1 MDFPLENLNG
11 LLLPLAVL
19 VVVSGLAGLVIGMI
33 WRRSKAGELEEKAQ
47 KRAQRLFK
55 EMEVQHRAELLEE
68 KRKWHDARETQE
80 EEINSRQ
87 TSLESLEQEL
97 MDREKEYEQ
106 RHDNL
111 KEREEQ
117 TALREE
123 EVEKLNERVKT
134 QEVTLRESASE
145 YRMRLESLA
154 RLTADEAKQQLHDEL
169 IRDVKQEAEH
179 RVRDILKTAQTD
191 ANREARKVVTLAISR
206 CAVDQ
211 STQTSVAVVPL
222 PNDQIKARIIGKDGR
237 NIRTFEA
244 ASEVK
249 VMVDD
254 TPEAVV
260 ISCFDP
266 IRREIARTAMADLV
280 SNGKITQSRIEEVIA
295 RAQEKIDSRL
305 LSEGQQ
311 AVNQLKLKSMHP
323 EMMKL
328 VGRLRFRSSYGQNA
342 LDHSKEVAFLTGMMA
357 VEIGLDEIHAR
368 RCGLLHDVGKSLDHE
383 MEGSHP
389 EIGLHFA
396 EKYGESEEV
405 KNAIIAHHNDEN
417 EEITSPITFLVAAAD
432 AISGARP
439 GARRNDPEDYIRR
452 VVELEELARS
462 FDGVADAYA
471 INAGR
476 EIRVMV
482 RPDHV
487 DDEQTHTL
495 AFEISQKIRND
506 LTYPGHIKVTV
517 IREKIAHRMT
527 NKRDDQQ
534 QQGGRRRSYGR
545 NGRNRNRRHS
555 PTPSGQAAG

>member
-1 MDFPLENLNG
+1 MEFPLENLNE
-11 LLLPLAVL
+11 LLLPLAALAVI
-19 VVVSGLAGLVIGMI
+19 SGLVGLVIGML
-33 WRRSKAGELEEKAQ
+33 WRRSKAGEMEEKAQ

-68 KRKWHDARETQE
+68 KRKWHDAREAQE

-87 TSLESLEQEL
+87 SALDNQEQD
-97 MDREKEYEQ
+97 MMVREKECEQ
-106 RHDNL
+106 RLDSL
-111 KEREEQ
+111 KDREDQ
-117 TALREE
+117 AGLREE
-123 EVEKLNERVKT
+123 ELEKLEEKFNT
-134 QEVTLRESASE
+134 QQVRLKEAASE
-145 YRMRLESLA
+145 YRNRLESLA
-154 RLTADEAKQQLHDEL
+154 RLTAEEAKQQLHDEL
-169 IRDVKQEAEH
+169 IHDVKQEAEH
-179 RVRDILKTAQTD
+179 RVRDILKTAQAN
-191 ANREARKVVTLAISR
+191 ANREARNVVTLAISR

-280 SNGKITQSRIEEVIA
+280 SNGKITQSRIEETITRA
-295 RAQEKIDSRL
+295 REQIDSRL

-311 AVNQLKLKSMHP
+311 TVNQLKLKPMHP

-357 VEIGLDEIHAR
+357 VEIGLDELLAR
-368 RCGLLHDVGKSLDHE
+368 RCGLLHDVGKALDHE

-389 EIGLHFA
+389 EIGLAFA
-396 EKYGESEEV
+396 EKYGEPEEV

-439 GARRNDPEDYIRR
+439 GARRNDPEDYVRR
-452 VVELEELARS
+452 VVELEELARA

-482 RPDHV
+482 RPDQV
-487 DDEQTHTL
+487 DDERTHLL
-495 AFEISQKIRND
+495 ASEISQKIRND

-534 QQGGRRRSYGR
+534 QGGRRRSY
-545 NGRNRNRRHS
+545 GRNRNRRHS

>member
-11 LLLPLAVL
+11 FVLPLAAL
-19 VVVSGLAGLVIGMI
+19 TAISGVVGLVIGML
-33 WRRSKAGELEEKAQ
+33 WRRSRAGEMEEKAR

-55 EMEVQHRAELLEE
+55 EMEVQRRAELLEE
-68 KRKWHDARETQE
+68 KRKWHDAREAQE
-80 EEINSRQ
+80 EEINGRQ
-87 TSLESLEQEL
+87 SALESQEQDM
-97 MDREKEYEQ
+97 MDREKQYER

-111 KEREEQ
+111 KDREDQ
-117 TALREE
+117 TSLREDE
-123 EVEKLNERVKT
+123 LEKLEEKLTT
-134 QEVTLRESASE
+134 QEIRLKESTSE
-145 YRMRLESLA
+145 YRNRLESLA
-154 RLTADEAKQQLHDEL
+154 RLTAEEAKQQLHDEL

-179 RVRDILKTAQTD
+179 RVRDILKTAQTN
-191 ANREARKVVTLAISR
+191 ANREARKIVTLAISR
-206 CAVDQ
+206 CAADQ

-244 ASEVK
+244 GSEVK

-266 IRREIARTAMADLV
+266 IRREIARTAMTDLV
-280 SNGKITQSRIEEVIA
+280 SNGKITQSRIEEVITRA
-295 RAQEKIDSRL
+295 REQIDSRL

-311 AVNQLKLKSMHP
+311 TVNQLKLKSMHP

-357 VEIGLDEIHAR
+357 VEIGLDEMLAR
-368 RCGLLHDVGKSLDHE
+368 RCGLLHDVGKALDHE

-389 EIGLHFA
+389 EIGLAFA
-396 EKYGESEEV
+396 EKYGEPEEV

-439 GARRNDPEDYIRR
+439 GARRNDPEDYVRR

-482 RPDHV
+482 RPDQV
-487 DDEQTHTL
+487 DDGRTQTL
-495 AFEISQKIRND
+495 ACEISQKIRND

-517 IREKIAHRMT
+517 IREKIAHRTT
-527 NKRDDQQ
+527 NKRDDQ

-545 NGRNRNRRHS
+545 NRNRRHA

>member
-1 MDFPLENLNG
+1 MEFPLENLNG
-11 LLLPLAVL
+11 LLLPLAALTVI
-19 VVVSGLAGLVIGMI
+19 SGLVGLVIGMI
-33 WRRSKAGELEEKAQ
+33 WRRSKAGEMEEKAQ

-55 EMEVQHRAELLEE
+55 EMEVQRRAEMLEE
-68 KRKWHDARETQE
+68 KRKWHDAREAQE
-80 EEINSRQ
+80 EEINRRQ
-87 TSLESLEQEL
+87 SALVNQEQDM
-97 MDREKEYEQ
+97 MDREKECEQ
-106 RHDNL
+106 RYDNL
-111 KEREEQ
+111 KDREDQ
-117 TALREE
+117 TSLREDELEKSE
-123 EVEKLNERVKT
+123 ERLNA
-134 QEVTLRESASE
+134 QEVRLKESASE
-145 YRMRLESLA
+145 YRNRLESLA
-154 RLTADEAKQQLHDEL
+154 RLTSEEAKQQLRDEL

-179 RVRDILKTAQTD
+179 QVRDILKTAQTN
-191 ANREARKVVTLAISR
+191 ATREARKIVTLAISR

-280 SNGKITQSRIEEVIA
+280 SNGKITQSRIEEIIGRA
-295 RAQEKIDSRL
+295 REQIDSRL

-311 AVNQLKLKSMHP
+311 AVNELKLKSMHP

-328 VGRLRFRSSYGQNA
+328 VGRLRFRSSYSQNA

-357 VEIGLDEIHAR
+357 VEIGLDELLAR
-368 RCGLLHDVGKSLDHE
+368 RCGLLHDVGKALDHE

-389 EIGLHFA
+389 EIGLAFA
-396 EKYGESEEV
+396 EKYGEPEEV

-439 GARRNDPEDYIRR
+439 GARRNDPEDYVRR

-482 RPDHV
+482 RPDQV
-487 DDEQTHTL
+487 DDDRTHTL
-495 AFEISQKIRND
+495 AAEISQKIRND

-534 QQGGRRRSYGR
+534 HGGRRRSYGR
-545 NGRNRNRRHS
+545 NRNRRHAPAS
-555 PTPSGQAAG
+555 SGQAAG

>member
-1 MDFPLENLNG
+1 MEFPLENLNG
-11 LLLPLAVL
+11 LLLPLAALTVF
-19 VVVSGLAGLVIGMI
+19 SGLVGLVIGML
-33 WRRSKAGELEEKAQ
+33 WRRSKAGEMEEKAQ

-55 EMEVQHRAELLEE
+55 EIEVQRRAEMLEE
-68 KRKWHDARETQE
+68 KRKWHDAREAQE
-80 EEINSRQ
+80 EEINRRQ
-87 TSLESLEQEL
+87 SALVSQEQDM
-97 MDREKEYEQ
+97 MDREKECEQ
-106 RHDNL
+106 RYDNL
-111 KEREEQ
+111 KDREDQTSQREDDLEKTEER
-117 TALREE
+117 
-123 EVEKLNERVKT
+123 LNA
-134 QEVTLRESASE
+134 QEFRLKESASE
-145 YRMRLESLA
+145 YRNRLESLA
-154 RLTADEAKQQLHDEL
+154 RLTSEEAKQQLHDEL

-179 RVRDILKTAQTD
+179 QVRDILKTAQTN
-191 ANREARKVVTLAISR
+191 ANREARKIVTLAISR

-280 SNGKITQSRIEEVIA
+280 SNGKITQSRIEEIIGG
-295 RAQEKIDSRL
+295 AQEQIDSRL

-311 AVNQLKLKSMHP
+311 AVNELKLKSMHP

-357 VEIGLDEIHAR
+357 AEIGLDEILAR
-368 RCGLLHDVGKSLDHE
+368 RCGLLHDVGKALDHE

-389 EIGLHFA
+389 EIGLAFA
-396 EKYGESEEV
+396 EKYGEPEEV

-439 GARRNDPEDYIRR
+439 GARRNDPEDYVRR

-482 RPDHV
+482 RPDQV
-487 DDEQTHTL
+487 DDDRTHTL
-495 AFEISQKIRND
+495 ASEISQKIRND

-534 QQGGRRRSYGR
+534 HGGRRKSY
-545 NGRNRNRRHS
+545 GRNRNRRHAPAS
-555 PTPSGQAAG
+555 SGQAAG

>member
-19 VVVSGLAGLVIGMI
+19 ALISGLVGLVIGTI
-33 WRRSKAGELEEKAQ
+33 WRRSKAGEMEEKAQ

-55 EMEVQHRAELLEE
+55 EMEVQRRAELLEE
-68 KRKWHDARETQE
+68 KRKWHDAREAQE

-87 TSLESLEQEL
+87 SALVSQEQDM
-97 MDREKEYEQ
+97 MDREKAYEQ
-106 RHDNL
+106 RFDTL
-111 KEREEQ
+111 KDREDQ
-117 TALREE
+117 TGLREDE
-123 EVEKLNERVKT
+123 LEKLEERLNT
-134 QEVTLRESASE
+134 QEVRLKESASE
-145 YRMRLESLA
+145 YRGRLESLA
-154 RLTADEAKQQLHDEL
+154 RLTAEEAKQQLHDEL

-179 RVRDILKTAQTD
+179 QVRDILKTAQTN
-191 ANREARKVVTLAISR
+191 ANREARKIVTLAISR

-237 NIRTFEA
+237 NIRAFEA

-266 IRREIARTAMADLV
+266 IRRETARTAMADLV
-280 SNGKITQSRIEEVIA
+280 SNGKITQNRIEEVITRA
-295 RAQEKIDSRL
+295 REQIDNRL

-311 AVNQLKLKSMHP
+311 AVNELKLKSMHP

-357 VEIGLDEIHAR
+357 VEIGLDESLAR
-368 RCGLLHDVGKSLDHE
+368 RCGLLHDVGKALDHE

-389 EIGLHFA
+389 EIGLAFA
-396 EKYGESEEV
+396 EKYGEPEEV

-439 GARRNDPEDYIRR
+439 GARRNDPEDYVRR

-482 RPDHV
+482 RPDQV
-487 DDEQTHTL
+487 DDDRTYTL
-495 AFEISQKIRND
+495 ASEISQKIRND

-517 IREKIAHRMT
+517 IREKIAHRTT
-527 NKRDDQQ
+527 NKRDDQ

-545 NGRNRNRRHS
+545 NRNRRHAPAS
-555 PTPSGQAAG
+555 SGQAAG

>member
-1 MDFPLENLNG
+1 MDFPLENLSG

-19 VVVSGLAGLVIGMI
+19 ILISGLVGLVIGTI
-33 WRRSKAGELEEKAQ
+33 WRRSKAGEMEEKAQ

-55 EMEVQHRAELLEE
+55 EMEVQRRAKLLEE
-68 KRKWHDARETQE
+68 KRKWHDAREAQE
-80 EEINSRQ
+80 VEINSRQ
-87 TSLESLEQEL
+87 SALVSQEQDM

-106 RHDNL
+106 RFDNL
-111 KEREEQ
+111 KDREDQ
-117 TALREE
+117 TGLREDE
-123 EVEKLNERVKT
+123 LEKLEEKLNT
-134 QEVTLRESASE
+134 QEVRLKESASE
-145 YRMRLESLA
+145 YRSRLETLA
-154 RLTADEAKQQLHDEL
+154 RLTAEEAKQQLHDEL

-179 RVRDILKTAQTD
+179 QVRDILKTAQTN
-191 ANREARKVVTLAISR
+191 ANREARKIVTLAISR

-280 SNGKITQSRIEEVIA
+280 SNGKITQSRIEEVITRA
-295 RAQEKIDSRL
+295 REQIDNRL

-311 AVNQLKLKSMHP
+311 AVNELKLKSMHP

-357 VEIGLDEIHAR
+357 TEIGLDELLAR
-368 RCGLLHDVGKSLDHE
+368 RCGLLHDVGKALDHE

-389 EIGLHFA
+389 EIGLAFA
-396 EKYGESEEV
+396 EKYGEPEEV

-439 GARRNDPEDYIRR
+439 GARRNDPEDYVRR

-482 RPDHV
+482 RPDQV
-487 DDEQTHTL
+487 DDDRTYTL
-495 AFEISQKIRND
+495 ASEISQKIRND

-517 IREKIAHRMT
+517 IREKIAHRTT
-527 NKRDDQQ
+527 NKRDDQ
-534 QQGGRRRSYGR
+534 QQGGRRRSY
-545 NGRNRNRRHS
+545 GRNRNRRHS

>member
-1 MDFPLENLNG
+1 MEFPLENLNG
-11 LLLPLAVL
+11 LLLPLAALTVF
-19 VVVSGLAGLVIGMI
+19 SGLVGLVIGML
-33 WRRSKAGELEEKAQ
+33 WRRSKAGEMEEKAQ

-55 EMEVQHRAELLEE
+55 EMEVQRRAEMLEE
-68 KRKWHDARETQE
+68 KRKWHDAREAQE
-80 EEINSRQ
+80 EEINRRQ
-87 TSLESLEQEL
+87 SALVSQEQDM
-97 MDREKEYEQ
+97 MDREKECEQ
-106 RHDNL
+106 RYDNL
-111 KEREEQ
+111 KDREDQ
-117 TALREE
+117 TGLREDELEKTE
-123 EVEKLNERVKT
+123 ERLNA
-134 QEVTLRESASE
+134 QEVRLKESASE
-145 YRMRLESLA
+145 YRNRLESLA
-154 RLTADEAKQQLHDEL
+154 RLTSEEAKQQLHGEL

-179 RVRDILKTAQTD
+179 QVRDILKTAQTN
-191 ANREARKVVTLAISR
+191 ANREARKIVTLAISR

-280 SNGKITQSRIEEVIA
+280 SNGKITQSRIEEIIGRA
-295 RAQEKIDSRL
+295 REQIDNRL

-311 AVNQLKLKSMHP
+311 AVNELKLKSMHP

-357 VEIGLDEIHAR
+357 TEIGLDELLAR
-368 RCGLLHDVGKSLDHE
+368 RCGLLHDVGKALDHE

-389 EIGLHFA
+389 EIGLAFA
-396 EKYGESEEV
+396 EKYGEPEEV

-439 GARRNDPEDYIRR
+439 GARRNDPEDYVRR

-482 RPDHV
+482 RPDQV
-487 DDEQTHTL
+487 DDDRTHTL
-495 AFEISQKIRND
+495 ASEISQKIRND

-534 QQGGRRRSYGR
+534 HGGRRRSYGR
-545 NGRNRNRRHS
+545 NRNRRNAPAS
-555 PTPSGQAAG
+555 SGQAAG

>member
-1 MDFPLENLNG
+1 MDFLLENLNG
-11 LLLPLAVL
+11 LMLPLAVL
-19 VVVSGLAGLVIGMI
+19 AVVSGLAGLVIGTI
-33 WRRSKAGELEEKAQ
+33 WRRSKAGEIEENAQ
-47 KRAQRLFK
+47 KRAQRLIK
-55 EMEVQHRAELLEE
+55 EIEVQRRAESLEE

-87 TSLESLEQEL
+87 HAVESQEQDL

-106 RHDNL
+106 RQDNL

-117 TALREE
+117 TSLKEDE
-123 EVEKLNERVKT
+123 LEKLDDRLKSQDVR
-134 QEVTLRESASE
+134 LRESASE
-145 YRMRLESLA
+145 YRQRLETLA
-154 RLTADEAKQQLHDEL
+154 RLTAEEAKQQLHDEL

-179 RVRDILKTAQTD
+179 RVRDILKTAQTN
-191 ANREARKVVTLAISR
+191 ATREAREVVTLAISR

-237 NIRTFEA
+237 NIRAFEA
-244 ASEVK
+244 TSEVK

-266 IRREIARTAMADLV
+266 IRREIARSAMADLV
-280 SNGKITQSRIEEVIA
+280 SNGKITQNRIEEVIA
-295 RAQEKIDSRL
+295 RAKEQIDSRL

-342 LDHSKEVAFLTGMMA
+342 LEHSKEVAFLTGMMA
-357 VEIGLDEIHAR
+357 VEIGLNEMLAR
-368 RCGLLHDVGKSLDHE
+368 RCGLLHDVGKALDHE

-389 EIGLHFA
+389 EIGLAFA
-396 EKYGESEEV
+396 EKYGEPEEV

-439 GARRNDPEDYIRR
+439 GARRNNPEDYIRR

-482 RPDHV
+482 RPDQV
-487 DDEQTHTL
+487 DDDQTHML
-495 AFEISQKIRND
+495 ACEISQKIRND

-527 NKRDDQQ
+527 NKRDEQQ

>member
-1 MDFPLENLNG
+1 MEFPLENLNG
-11 LLLPLAVL
+11 LLLPLAALTVI
-19 VVVSGLAGLVIGMI
+19 SGLVGLVIGML
-33 WRRSKAGELEEKAQ
+33 WRRSKAGEMEEKAQ

-68 KRKWHDARETQE
+68 KRKWHDAREAQE
-80 EEINSRQ
+80 EEINGRQ
-87 TSLESLEQEL
+87 SALESLEQDM
-97 MDREKEYEQ
+97 MDREKECEQ
-106 RHDNL
+106 RIDNL
-111 KEREEQ
+111 KDREDQ
-117 TALREE
+117 TGLREDE
-123 EVEKLNERVKT
+123 LEKLEERLNT
-134 QEVTLRESASE
+134 QDIRLRESASE
-145 YRMRLESLA
+145 YRNRLESLA
-154 RLTADEAKQQLHDEL
+154 RLTSEEAKQQLHDEL
-169 IRDVKQEAEH
+169 IHDVKQEAEH
-179 RVRDILKTAQTD
+179 RVRDILKTAQTN
-191 ANREARKVVTLAISR
+191 ANREARKIVTLAISR

-280 SNGKITQSRIEEVIA
+280 SNGKITQSRIEEIITRA
-295 RAQEKIDSRL
+295 REQIDSRL

-311 AVNQLKLKSMHP
+311 TVNQLNLKSMHP

-357 VEIGLDEIHAR
+357 AEIGLDELLAR
-368 RCGLLHDVGKSLDHE
+368 RCGLLHDVGKALDHE

-389 EIGLHFA
+389 EIGLAFA
-396 EKYGESEEV
+396 EKYGEPEEV

-439 GARRNDPEDYIRR
+439 GARRNDPEDYVRR

-482 RPDHV
+482 RPDQV
-487 DDEQTHTL
+487 DDDRTQTL
-495 AFEISQKIRND
+495 AAEISQKIRND

-527 NKRDDQQ
+527 NKRDEQHR
-534 QQGGRRRSYGR
+534 GERRRSYGR
-545 NGRNRNRRHS
+545 NRNRRHA
-555 PTPSGQAAG
+555 PAPSGQAAG

>member
-1 MDFPLENLNG
+1 MDFPMENLNG
-11 LLLPLAVL
+11 FLLPLAVL
-19 VVVSGLAGLVIGMI
+19 TLISGLVGLVIGMA
-33 WRRSKAGELEEKAQ
+33 WRRSKAGEMEEKAQ

-55 EMEVQHRAELLEE
+55 EMEVQRRAGLLEE
-68 KRKWHDARETQE
+68 KRKWHDARESQE
-80 EEINSRQ
+80 EEMNSRQ
-87 TSLESLEQEL
+87 SALESQEQDM

-106 RHDNL
+106 RFDSL
-111 KEREEQ
+111 KDREDQ
-117 TALREE
+117 TGLREDE
-123 EVEKLNERVKT
+123 LEKLEEKLKT
-134 QEVTLRESASE
+134 QEVQLKESASE
-145 YRMRLESLA
+145 YRIRLESLA
-154 RLTADEAKQQLHDEL
+154 RLTAEEAKQQLHDEL

-179 RVRDILKTAQTD
+179 RVRDILKTAQTN

-280 SNGKITQSRIEEVIA
+280 SNGKITQSRIEEVITRA
-295 RAQEKIDSRL
+295 REQIDNRL

-311 AVNQLKLKSMHP
+311 AVDELNLKSMHP

-357 VEIGLDEIHAR
+357 VEIGLDELLAR
-368 RCGLLHDVGKSLDHE
+368 RCGLLHDVGKALDHE

-389 EIGLHFA
+389 EIGLAFA
-396 EKYGESEEV
+396 EKYGEPEEV

-482 RPDHV
+482 RPDQV
-487 DDEQTHTL
+487 DDGRTHTL
-495 AFEISQKIRND
+495 ACEISQKIRND

-527 NKRDDQQ
+527 NKRNDQ

-545 NGRNRNRRHS
+545 NRNRRHAQ
-555 PTPSGQAAG
+555 TPSGQAAG

>member
-11 LLLPLAVL
+11 LLLPLAAVTL
-19 VVVSGLAGLVIGMI
+19 ISGLVGLAIGML
-33 WRRSKAGELEEKAQ
+33 WRRSKAGEMEEKAQ

-55 EMEVQHRAELLEE
+55 EMEVQRRAELLEE
-68 KRKWHDARETQE
+68 KRKWHNAREAQE

-87 TSLESLEQEL
+87 SALENHEQDM

-106 RHDNL
+106 RFDNL
-111 KEREEQ
+111 KDREDQ
-117 TALREE
+117 TGLREDDL
-123 EVEKLNERVKT
+123 EKLEEKMKT
-134 QEVTLRESASE
+134 QEVRLKESASE
-145 YRMRLESLA
+145 YRLRLESLA
-154 RLTADEAKQQLHDEL
+154 RLTAEEAKQQLHDEL

-179 RVRDILKTAQTD
+179 RVRDILKTAQTN

-280 SNGKITQSRIEEVIA
+280 SNGKITQNRIEEVITRA
-295 RAQEKIDSRL
+295 REQIDSRL

-311 AVNQLKLKSMHP
+311 AVDELNLKSMHP

-357 VEIGLDEIHAR
+357 VEIGLDELLAR
-368 RCGLLHDVGKSLDHE
+368 RCGLLHDVGKALDHE

-389 EIGLHFA
+389 EIGLAFA
-396 EKYGESEEV
+396 EKYGEPEEV

-452 VVELEELARS
+452 VVELEELARA

-482 RPDHV
+482 RPDQV
-487 DDEQTHTL
+487 DDERTHTL
-495 AFEISQKIRND
+495 ACEISQKIRND

-534 QQGGRRRSYGR
+534 QGGRRRSYGR
-545 NGRNRNRRHS
+545 SRNRRHS
-555 PTPSGQAAG
+555 QTPSGQAAG

>member
-1 MDFPLENLNG
+1 MEFLLENLNE
-11 LLLPLAVL
+11 LLLPLAAVTVISSL
-19 VVVSGLAGLVIGMI
+19 LGLVIGII
-33 WRRSKAGELEEKAQ
+33 WRRSKASEMEENAQ
-47 KRAQRLFK
+47 KRAQRLIR
-55 EMEVQHRAELLEE
+55 EMEVQRRAELLEQ
-68 KRKWHDARETQE
+68 KRKWHDAREAQE
-80 EEINSRQ
+80 EEINRRQ
-87 TSLESLEQEL
+87 SALVSQEQEM
-97 MDREKEYEQ
+97 MDREKACEQ
-106 RHDNL
+106 RYDNL
-111 KEREEQ
+111 KDREDQ
-117 TALREE
+117 TSLREDE
-123 EVEKLNERVKT
+123 LEKMQEKLHA
-134 QEVTLRESASE
+134 QEVRLKESASG
-145 YRMRLESLA
+145 YRNRLESLA
-154 RLTADEAKQQLHDEL
+154 RLTSEEAKQQLRAEL
-169 IRDVKQEAEH
+169 IRDVKQESEH
-179 RVRDILKTAQTD
+179 QVRDILKTAQTD
-191 ANREARKVVTLAISR
+191 ANREARKIVTLAISR

-266 IRREIARTAMADLV
+266 IRREIARTAMTDLV
-280 SNGKITQSRIEEVIA
+280 SNGKITQSRIEETIERA
-295 RAQEKIDSRL
+295 REQIDNRL

-311 AVNQLKLKSMHP
+311 AVNELKLKSMHP

-328 VGRLRFRSSYGQNA
+328 CGRLRFRSSYGQNA

-357 VEIGLDEIHAR
+357 VEIGLDELLAR
-368 RCGLLHDVGKSLDHE
+368 RCGLLHDVGKALDHE

-389 EIGLHFA
+389 EIGLAFA
-396 EKYGESEEV
+396 EKYGEPEEV

-417 EEITSPITFLVAAAD
+417 EEITSPFTFLVAAAD

-439 GARRNDPEDYIRR
+439 GARRNDPEDYVRR

-462 FDGVADAYA
+462 FDGVAEAYA

-482 RPDHV
+482 RPDQV
-487 DDEQTHTL
+487 DDARTHTL
-495 AFEISQKIRND
+495 ASEISQKIRND

-517 IREKIAHRMT
+517 IREKIAHRTT

-534 QQGGRRRSYGR
+534 RGGRRRTY
-545 NGRNRNRRHS
+545 GRNRNRRS
-555 PTPSGQAAG
+555 APAPSGQAAG

>member
-11 LLLPLAVL
+11 FLLPLAAL
-19 VVVSGLAGLVIGMI
+19 TLISGLVGLVIGTI
-33 WRRSKAGELEEKAQ
+33 WRRSKAGEMEEKAQ

-55 EMEVQHRAELLEE
+55 EMEVQRRAELLEE
-68 KRKWHDARETQE
+68 KRKWHDAREAQE
-80 EEINSRQ
+80 EEINGRQ
-87 TSLESLEQEL
+87 SALESHEQDM

-106 RHDNL
+106 RFDTL
-111 KEREEQ
+111 KDREDQ
-117 TALREE
+117 TGLRED
-123 EVEKLNERVKT
+123 EVEKLEEKLKT
-134 QEVTLRESASE
+134 QEVRLKESASE
-145 YRMRLESLA
+145 YRNRLEALA
-154 RLTADEAKQQLHDEL
+154 RLTAEEAKQQLHDEL

-179 RVRDILKTAQTD
+179 RVRDILKTAQTN
-191 ANREARKVVTLAISR
+191 ANREARKIVTLAISR

-280 SNGKITQSRIEEVIA
+280 SNGKITQSRIEEMIT
-295 RAQEKIDSRL
+295 RAQEQIDNLL
-305 LSEGQQ
+305 LSEGEQ
-311 AVNQLKLKSMHP
+311 AVTQLNLKSMHP

-357 VEIGLDEIHAR
+357 VEVGLDELLAR
-368 RCGLLHDVGKSLDHE
+368 RCGLLHDVGKALDHE

-389 EIGLHFA
+389 EIGLAFA
-396 EKYGESEEV
+396 EKYGEPEEV

-452 VVELEELARS
+452 VVELEELARA

-482 RPDHV
+482 RPDQV
-487 DDEQTHTL
+487 DDDRTHTL
-495 AFEISQKIRND
+495 ACEISQKIRND

-534 QQGGRRRSYGR
+534 QGGRRRSY
-545 NGRNRNRRHS
+545 GRNRNRRHS

>member
-11 LLLPLAVL
+11 FLLPLAAL
-19 VVVSGLAGLVIGMI
+19 TAISGVVGLVIGML
-33 WRRSKAGELEEKAQ
+33 WRRSRAGEMEEKAR

-55 EMEVQHRAELLEE
+55 EMEVQRRAELLEE
-68 KRKWHDARETQE
+68 KRKWHDAREAQE
-80 EEINSRQ
+80 EEINGRQ
-87 TSLESLEQEL
+87 SALESQEQDM
-97 MDREKEYEQ
+97 MDREKQYER

-111 KEREEQ
+111 KDREDQ
-117 TALREE
+117 TSLREDE
-123 EVEKLNERVKT
+123 LEKLEEKLTT
-134 QEVTLRESASE
+134 QEIRLKESTSE
-145 YRMRLESLA
+145 YRNRLESLA
-154 RLTADEAKQQLHDEL
+154 RLTAEEAKQQLHDEL

-179 RVRDILKTAQTD
+179 RVRDILKTAQTN
-191 ANREARKVVTLAISR
+191 ANREARKIVTLAISR
-206 CAVDQ
+206 CAADQ

-244 ASEVK
+244 GSEVK

-266 IRREIARTAMADLV
+266 IRREIARTAMTDLV
-280 SNGKITQSRIEEVIA
+280 SNGKITQSRIEEVITRA
-295 RAQEKIDSRL
+295 REQIDSRL

-311 AVNQLKLKSMHP
+311 TVNQLKLKSMHP

-357 VEIGLDEIHAR
+357 VEIGLDEMLAR
-368 RCGLLHDVGKSLDHE
+368 RCGLLHDVGKALDHE

-389 EIGLHFA
+389 EIGLAFA
-396 EKYGESEEV
+396 EKYGEPEEV

-439 GARRNDPEDYIRR
+439 GARRNDPEDYVRR

-482 RPDHV
+482 RPDQV
-487 DDEQTHTL
+487 DDGRTHTL
-495 AFEISQKIRND
+495 ACEISQKIRND

-517 IREKIAHRMT
+517 IREKIAHRTT
-527 NKRDDQQ
+527 NKRDDQ

-545 NGRNRNRRHS
+545 NRNRRHA

>member
-11 LLLPLAVL
+11 LLLPLAAL
-19 VVVSGLAGLVIGMI
+19 TLISGLVGLAIGML
-33 WRRSKAGELEEKAQ
+33 WRRSKAGEMEEKAQ

-55 EMEVQHRAELLEE
+55 EMEVQRRAELLEE
-68 KRKWHDARETQE
+68 KRKWHDAREAQE

-87 TSLESLEQEL
+87 SALESQEQDM

-106 RHDNL
+106 RFDNL
-111 KEREEQ
+111 KDREDQ
-117 TALREE
+117 TGLREDDL
-123 EVEKLNERVKT
+123 EKLEEKMKT
-134 QEVTLRESASE
+134 QEVRLKESASE
-145 YRMRLESLA
+145 YRLRLESLA
-154 RLTADEAKQQLHDEL
+154 RLTAEEAKQQLHDEL

-179 RVRDILKTAQTD
+179 RVRDILKTAQTN

-280 SNGKITQSRIEEVIA
+280 SNGKITQNRIEEVIA
-295 RAQEKIDSRL
+295 RAREQIDSRL

-311 AVNQLKLKSMHP
+311 AVDELNLKSMHP

-357 VEIGLDEIHAR
+357 VEIGLDELLAR
-368 RCGLLHDVGKSLDHE
+368 RCGLLHDVGKALDHE

-389 EIGLHFA
+389 EIGLAFA
-396 EKYGESEEV
+396 EKYGEPEEV

-452 VVELEELARS
+452 VVELEELARA

-482 RPDHV
+482 RPDQV
-487 DDEQTHTL
+487 DDERTHTL
-495 AFEISQKIRND
+495 ACEISQKIRND

-534 QQGGRRRSYGR
+534 QGGRRRSYGR
-545 NGRNRNRRHS
+545 NRNRRHS
-555 PTPSGQAAG
+555 QTPSGQAAG

>member
-1 MDFPLENLNG
+1 MDFPLENLDG

-19 VVVSGLAGLVIGMI
+19 ALISVLVGLVIGMI
-33 WRRSKAGELEEKAQ
+33 WRRSKAGEMEEKAQ

-55 EMEVQHRAELLEE
+55 EMEVQRRAELLEE
-68 KRKWHDARETQE
+68 KRKWHDAREAQE

-87 TSLESLEQEL
+87 SALESQEQDM

-106 RHDNL
+106 RFDGL
-111 KEREEQ
+111 KDREDQ
-117 TALREE
+117 TGLREDE
-123 EVEKLNERVKT
+123 LEKLEEKLKS
-134 QEVTLRESASE
+134 QEVRLKESASE
-145 YRMRLESLA
+145 YRLRLESLA
-154 RLTADEAKQQLHDEL
+154 RLTAEEARQQLHDEL
-169 IRDVKQEAEH
+169 IHDVKQEAEH
-179 RVRDILKTAQTD
+179 RVRDILKTAQTN
-191 ANREARKVVTLAISR
+191 ANREARKIVTLAISR

-280 SNGKITQSRIEEVIA
+280 SNGKITQNRIEEVIA
-295 RAQEKIDSRL
+295 RAREQIDSRL

-311 AVNQLKLKSMHP
+311 AVDQLNLKSMHP

-357 VEIGLDEIHAR
+357 TEIGLDELLAR
-368 RCGLLHDVGKSLDHE
+368 RCGLLHDVGKALDHE

-389 EIGLHFA
+389 EIGLAFA
-396 EKYGESEEV
+396 EKYGEPEEV

-452 VVELEELARS
+452 VVELEELARA

-482 RPDHV
+482 RPDQV
-487 DDEQTHTL
+487 DDGRTHTL
-495 AFEISQKIRND
+495 ACEISQKIRND

-534 QQGGRRRSYGR
+534 QGGRRRSYGR
-545 NGRNRNRRHS
+545 NRNRRHS
-555 PTPSGQAAG
+555 QTPSGQAAG

>member
-1 MDFPLENLNG
+1 MEFPLENLNG
-11 LLLPLAVL
+11 LLLPLAALTVI
-19 VVVSGLAGLVIGMI
+19 SGLVGLVIGML
-33 WRRSKAGELEEKAQ
+33 WRRSKAGEMEEKAQ

-55 EMEVQHRAELLEE
+55 EMEVQRRAEMLEE
-68 KRKWHDARETQE
+68 KRKWHDAREAQE
-80 EEINSRQ
+80 EEINRRQ
-87 TSLESLEQEL
+87 SALVSQEQDM
-97 MDREKEYEQ
+97 MDREKECEQ
-106 RHDNL
+106 RYDNL
-111 KEREEQ
+111 KDREDQTSQREDELEKTEER
-117 TALREE
+117 
-123 EVEKLNERVKT
+123 LNA
-134 QEVTLRESASE
+134 QEVRLKESASE
-145 YRMRLESLA
+145 YRNRLESLA
-154 RLTADEAKQQLHDEL
+154 RLTSEEAKQQLHDEL

-179 RVRDILKTAQTD
+179 QVRDILKTAQTN
-191 ANREARKVVTLAISR
+191 ANREARKIVTLAISR

-280 SNGKITQSRIEEVIA
+280 SNGKITQSRIEEIIG
-295 RAQEKIDSRL
+295 RAQEQIDSRL

-311 AVNQLKLKSMHP
+311 AVNELKLKSMHP

-357 VEIGLDEIHAR
+357 VEIGLDESLAR
-368 RCGLLHDVGKSLDHE
+368 RCGLLHDVGKALDHE

-389 EIGLHFA
+389 EIGLAFA
-396 EKYGESEEV
+396 EKYGEPEEV

-439 GARRNDPEDYIRR
+439 GARRNDPEDYVRR

-482 RPDHV
+482 RPDQV
-487 DDEQTHTL
+487 DDDRTHTL
-495 AFEISQKIRND
+495 ASEISQKIRND

-527 NKRDDQQ
+527 NKRDDHQS
-534 QQGGRRRSYGR
+534 GGRRRSYGR
-545 NGRNRNRRHS
+545 NRNRRHAQAS
-555 PTPSGQAAG
+555 SGQAAG

>member
-1 MDFPLENLNG
+1 MEFPLENLNG
-11 LLLPLAVL
+11 LLLPLAALTVI
-19 VVVSGLAGLVIGMI
+19 SGLVGLVIGML
-33 WRRSKAGELEEKAQ
+33 WRRSKAGEMEEKAQ

-68 KRKWHDARETQE
+68 KRKWHDAREAQE
-80 EEINSRQ
+80 EEINGRQ
-87 TSLESLEQEL
+87 SALESLEQDM
-97 MDREKEYEQ
+97 MDREKECEQ
-106 RHDNL
+106 RIDNL
-111 KEREEQ
+111 KDREDQ
-117 TALREE
+117 TGLREDDL
-123 EVEKLNERVKT
+123 EKLEERLNS
-134 QEVTLRESASE
+134 QEVRLRESASE
-145 YRMRLESLA
+145 YRNRLESLA
-154 RLTADEAKQQLHDEL
+154 RLTSEEAKQQLHDEL
-169 IRDVKQEAEH
+169 IHDVKQEAEH
-179 RVRDILKTAQTD
+179 RVRDILKTAQTN
-191 ANREARKVVTLAISR
+191 ANREARKIVTLAISR

-280 SNGKITQSRIEEVIA
+280 SNGKITQSRIEEIITRA
-295 RAQEKIDSRL
+295 REQIDSRL

-311 AVNQLKLKSMHP
+311 TVNQLKLKSMHP

-357 VEIGLDEIHAR
+357 AEIGLDELLAR
-368 RCGLLHDVGKSLDHE
+368 RCGLLHDVGKALDHE

-389 EIGLHFA
+389 EIGLAFA
-396 EKYGESEEV
+396 EKYGEPEEV

-439 GARRNDPEDYIRR
+439 GARRNDPEDYVRR

-482 RPDHV
+482 RPDQV
-487 DDEQTHTL
+487 DDDRTQTL
-495 AFEISQKIRND
+495 AAEISQKIRND

-527 NKRDDQQ
+527 NKRDEQHR
-534 QQGGRRRSYGR
+534 GERRRSYGR
-545 NGRNRNRRHS
+545 NRNRRHA
-555 PTPSGQAAG
+555 PAPSGQAAG

>member
-1 MDFPLENLNG
+1 MEFPLENLNG
-11 LLLPLAVL
+11 LLLPLAALAVI
-19 VVVSGLAGLVIGMI
+19 SGLVGLVIGML
-33 WRRSKAGELEEKAQ
+33 WRRSKAGEMEEKAQ

-55 EMEVQHRAELLEE
+55 EMEVQRRAELLEE
-68 KRKWHDARETQE
+68 KRKWHDAREAQE

-87 TSLESLEQEL
+87 SALDNQEQD
-97 MDREKEYEQ
+97 MMVREKECEQ
-106 RHDNL
+106 RFDNL
-111 KEREEQ
+111 KDREDQ
-117 TALREE
+117 AGLREGE
-123 EVEKLNERVKT
+123 LEKLEEKFNT
-134 QEVTLRESASE
+134 QQVRLKEAASE
-145 YRMRLESLA
+145 YRNRLESLA
-154 RLTADEAKQQLHDEL
+154 RLTAEEAKQQLHDEL
-169 IRDVKQEAEH
+169 IHDVKQEAEH
-179 RVRDILKTAQTD
+179 RVRDILKTAQTN
-191 ANREARKVVTLAISR
+191 ANREARNVVTLAISR

-280 SNGKITQSRIEEVIA
+280 SNGKITQSRIEEIITRA
-295 RAQEKIDSRL
+295 REQIDSRL

-311 AVNQLKLKSMHP
+311 TVNQLKLKPMHP

-357 VEIGLDEIHAR
+357 VEIGLDELLAR
-368 RCGLLHDVGKSLDHE
+368 RCGLLHDVGKALDHE

-389 EIGLHFA
+389 EIGLAFA
-396 EKYGESEEV
+396 EKYGEPEEV

-439 GARRNDPEDYIRR
+439 GARRNDPEDYVRR
-452 VVELEELARS
+452 VVELEELARA

-482 RPDHV
+482 RPDQV
-487 DDEQTHTL
+487 DDDRTHLL
-495 AFEISQKIRND
+495 ASEISQKIRND

-527 NKRDDQQ
+527 NKRDEQ
-534 QQGGRRRSYGR
+534 QQGGRRRSY
-545 NGRNRNRRHS
+545 GRNRNRRHS

>member
-1 MDFPLENLNG
+1 MEFPLENLSE
-11 LLLPLAVL
+11 LIFPLALL
-19 VVVSGLAGLVIGMI
+19 VVFFGLVGLVIRML
-33 WRRSKAGELEEKAQ
+33 WRRNKAGEMEEKAQ

-55 EMEVQHRAELLEE
+55 EMEHQRRTELLEE
-68 KRKWHDARETQE
+68 KRKWHVAREHQE
-80 EEINSRQ
+80 EEIHNKQ
-87 TSLESLEQEL
+87 TILESQEQDL
-97 MDREKEYEQ
+97 IDREKEYEG
-106 RHDNL
+106 RYDNIR
-111 KEREEQ
+111 EREEQ
-117 TALREE
+117 TTFREDE
-123 EVEKLNERVKT
+123 LKKIDERVKN
-134 QEVTLRESASE
+134 QEVQLRESTSE

-154 RLTADEAKQQLHDEL
+154 RLTSDEAKQQLREEL
-169 IRDVKQEAEH
+169 LRDAKQETEH
-179 RVRDILKTAQTD
+179 RVRDILKTAQTN
-191 ANREARKVVTLAISR
+191 ANREARKVVALAISR
-206 CAVDQ
+206 CAADQ

-244 ASEVK
+244 TSEVK

-266 IRREIARTAMADLV
+266 MRREIARTAMADLV
-280 SNGKITQSRIEEVIA
+280 SNGKITQGRIEEVIT
-295 RAQEKIDSRL
+295 RAKEQIDSRV

-342 LDHSKEVAFLTGMMA
+342 LEHSKEVAFLTGMMA
-357 VEIGLDEIHAR
+357 VEIGLDEILAR
-368 RCGLLHDVGKSLDHE
+368 RCGLLHDVGKALDHE

-389 EIGLHFA
+389 EIGLTFA
-396 EKYGESEEV
+396 EKYGEPEEV
-405 KNAIIAHHNDEN
+405 KNAIVAHHNDEN

-439 GARRNDPEDYIRR
+439 GARRNDPEEYVRR
-452 VVELEELARS
+452 VAELEELAQS

-482 RPDHV
+482 RPDRV
-487 DDEQTHTL
+487 DDARTHTL
-495 AFEISQKIRND
+495 ALEISQKIRND

-517 IREKIAHRMT
+517 IREKIAYRT
-527 NKRDDQQ
+527 TGKRDDQHQ
-534 QQGGRRRSYGR
+534 NSGRRRTS
-545 NGRNRNRRHS
+545 NRNRNRRHS
-555 PTPSGQAAG
+555 STPSGQAAG

>member
-1 MDFPLENLNG
+1 MEFPLENLNE
-11 LLLPLAVL
+11 LLLPLAALAVICGL
-19 VVVSGLAGLVIGMI
+19 VGLVIGML
-33 WRRSKAGELEEKAQ
+33 WRRSKAGEMEEKAQ

-55 EMEVQHRAELLEE
+55 EMEVQRRAELLEE
-68 KRKWHDARETQE
+68 KRKWHDAREAQE

-87 TSLESLEQEL
+87 SALDNQEQDL
-97 MDREKEYEQ
+97 MVREKECDQ
-106 RHDNL
+106 RFDNL
-111 KEREEQ
+111 KDREDQ
-117 TALREE
+117 AGLREDE
-123 EVEKLNERVKT
+123 LEKQEEKLNT
-134 QEVTLRESASE
+134 QQVRLKEAASE
-145 YRMRLESLA
+145 YRNRLESLA
-154 RLTADEAKQQLHDEL
+154 RLTAEEAKQQLHDEL
-169 IRDVKQEAEH
+169 IHDVKQEAEH
-179 RVRDILKTAQTD
+179 RVRDILKTAQTN
-191 ANREARKVVTLAISR
+191 ANREARKVITLAISR

-280 SNGKITQSRIEEVIA
+280 SNGKITQSRIEEIITRA
-295 RAQEKIDSRL
+295 REQIDSRL

-311 AVNQLKLKSMHP
+311 TVNQLKLKPMHP

-357 VEIGLDEIHAR
+357 VEIGLDELLAR
-368 RCGLLHDVGKSLDHE
+368 RCGLLHDVGKALDHE

-389 EIGLHFA
+389 EIGLAFA
-396 EKYGESEEV
+396 EKYGEPEEV

-439 GARRNDPEDYIRR
+439 GARRNDPEDYVRR
-452 VVELEELARS
+452 VVELEELARA

-482 RPDHV
+482 RPDQV
-487 DDEQTHTL
+487 DDDRTHLL
-495 AFEISQKIRND
+495 ASEISQKIRND

-534 QQGGRRRSYGR
+534 QGGRRRSY
-545 NGRNRNRRHS
+545 GRNRNRRHS

>member
-1 MDFPLENLNG
+1 MEFPLENLNG
-11 LLLPLAVL
+11 LLLPLAALTVI
-19 VVVSGLAGLVIGMI
+19 SGLVGLVIGML
-33 WRRSKAGELEEKAQ
+33 WRRSKAGEMEEKAQ

-68 KRKWHDARETQE
+68 KRKWHDAREAQE
-80 EEINSRQ
+80 EEINGRQ
-87 TSLESLEQEL
+87 SALESLEQDM
-97 MDREKEYEQ
+97 MDREKECEQ
-106 RHDNL
+106 RIDNL
-111 KEREEQ
+111 KDREDQ
-117 TALREE
+117 TGLREDE
-123 EVEKLNERVKT
+123 LEKLEERLNT
-134 QEVTLRESASE
+134 QDIRLRESASE
-145 YRMRLESLA
+145 YRNRLESLA
-154 RLTADEAKQQLHDEL
+154 RLTSEEAKQQLHDEL
-169 IRDVKQEAEH
+169 IHDVKQEAEH
-179 RVRDILKTAQTD
+179 RVRDILKTAQTN
-191 ANREARKVVTLAISR
+191 ANREARKIVTLAISR

-280 SNGKITQSRIEEVIA
+280 SNGKITQSRIEEIITRA
-295 RAQEKIDSRL
+295 REQIDSRL

-311 AVNQLKLKSMHP
+311 TVNQLNLKSMHP

-357 VEIGLDEIHAR
+357 AEIGLDELLAR
-368 RCGLLHDVGKSLDHE
+368 RCGLLHDVGKALDHE

-389 EIGLHFA
+389 EIGLAFA
-396 EKYGESEEV
+396 EKYGEPEEV

-439 GARRNDPEDYIRR
+439 GARRNDPEDYVRR

-482 RPDHV
+482 RPDQV
-487 DDEQTHTL
+487 DDDRTQTL
-495 AFEISQKIRND
+495 AAEISQKIRND

-527 NKRDDQQ
+527 NKRDEQHR
-534 QQGGRRRSYGR
+534 GERRRSYGR
-545 NGRNRNRRHS
+545 NRNRRHAQA
-555 PTPSGQAAG
+555 PSGQAAG

>member
-11 LLLPLAVL
+11 LLLPLAAL
-19 VVVSGLAGLVIGMI
+19 TLISGLVGLAIGML
-33 WRRSKAGELEEKAQ
+33 WRRSKAGEMEEKAQ

-55 EMEVQHRAELLEE
+55 EMEVQRRAELLEE
-68 KRKWHDARETQE
+68 KRKWHDAREAQE

-87 TSLESLEQEL
+87 SALESQEQDM

-106 RHDNL
+106 RFDNL
-111 KEREEQ
+111 KDREDQ
-117 TALREE
+117 TGLREDDL
-123 EVEKLNERVKT
+123 EKLEEKMKT
-134 QEVTLRESASE
+134 QEVRLKESASE
-145 YRMRLESLA
+145 YRVRLESLA
-154 RLTADEAKQQLHDEL
+154 RLTAEEAKQQLHDEL

-179 RVRDILKTAQTD
+179 RVRDILKTAQNN
-191 ANREARKVVTLAISR
+191 ANREAREVVTLAISR

-280 SNGKITQSRIEEVIA
+280 SNGKITQSRIEEVITRA
-295 RAQEKIDSRL
+295 REQIDSRL

-311 AVNQLKLKSMHP
+311 AVDELNLKSMHP

-357 VEIGLDEIHAR
+357 VEIGLDELLAR
-368 RCGLLHDVGKSLDHE
+368 RCGLLHDVGKALDHE

-389 EIGLHFA
+389 EIGLAFA
-396 EKYGESEEV
+396 EKYGEPEEV

-452 VVELEELARS
+452 VVELEELARA

-482 RPDHV
+482 RPDQV
-487 DDEQTHTL
+487 DDERTHTL
-495 AFEISQKIRND
+495 ACEISQKIRND

-534 QQGGRRRSYGR
+534 QGGRRRSYGR
-545 NGRNRNRRHS
+545 NRNRRHS
-555 PTPSGQAAG
+555 QTPSGQAAG

>member
-1 MDFPLENLNG
+1 MEFPLENLNE
-11 LLLPLAVL
+11 LLLPLAALAVI
-19 VVVSGLAGLVIGMI
+19 SGLVGLAIGML
-33 WRRSKAGELEEKAQ
+33 WRRSKAGEMEEKAQ

-55 EMEVQHRAELLEE
+55 EMEVQRRAELLEE
-68 KRKWHDARETQE
+68 KRKWHNAREAQE

-87 TSLESLEQEL
+87 SALDNQEQD
-97 MDREKEYEQ
+97 MMVREKECEQ
-106 RHDNL
+106 RLDNL
-111 KEREEQ
+111 KDREDQ
-117 TALREE
+117 AGLREDE
-123 EVEKLNERVKT
+123 LEKLEDKFNT
-134 QEVTLRESASE
+134 QQVRLKEAASE
-145 YRMRLESLA
+145 YRNRLESLA
-154 RLTADEAKQQLHDEL
+154 RLTAEEAKQQLHDEL
-169 IRDVKQEAEH
+169 IHDVKQEAEH
-179 RVRDILKTAQTD
+179 RVRDILKTAQTN

-280 SNGKITQSRIEEVIA
+280 SNGKITQSRIEEIITRA
-295 RAQEKIDSRL
+295 REQIDSRL

-311 AVNQLKLKSMHP
+311 TVNQLKLKPMHP

-357 VEIGLDEIHAR
+357 VEIGLDEMLAR
-368 RCGLLHDVGKSLDHE
+368 RCGLLHDVGKALDHE

-389 EIGLHFA
+389 EIGLAFA
-396 EKYGESEEV
+396 EKYGEPEEV

-439 GARRNDPEDYIRR
+439 GARRNDPEDYVRR
-452 VVELEELARS
+452 VVELEELARA

-482 RPDHV
+482 RPDQV
-487 DDEQTHTL
+487 DDDRTHIL
-495 AFEISQKIRND
+495 ASEISQKIRND

-534 QQGGRRRSYGR
+534 QGGRRRSY
-545 NGRNRNRRHS
+545 GRNRNRRHS

>member
-1 MDFPLENLNG
+1 MEFPLENLNE
-11 LLLPLAVL
+11 LLLPLAALAVI
-19 VVVSGLAGLVIGMI
+19 SGLIGLAIGMF
-33 WRRSKAGELEEKAQ
+33 WRRSKAGEMEEKAQ

-55 EMEVQHRAELLEE
+55 EMEVQRRAELLEE
-68 KRKWHDARETQE
+68 KRKWHDAREAQE

-87 TSLESLEQEL
+87 SALDNQEQD
-97 MDREKEYEQ
+97 MMVREKECEQ
-106 RHDNL
+106 RLDSL
-111 KEREEQ
+111 KDREDQ
-117 TALREE
+117 AGLREE
-123 EVEKLNERVKT
+123 ELEKLEEKFNT
-134 QEVTLRESASE
+134 QQVRLKEAASE
-145 YRMRLESLA
+145 YRNRLESLA
-154 RLTADEAKQQLHDEL
+154 RLTAEEAKQQLHDEL
-169 IRDVKQEAEH
+169 IHDVKQEAEH
-179 RVRDILKTAQTD
+179 RVRDILKTAQAN
-191 ANREARKVVTLAISR
+191 ANREARNVVTLAISR

-280 SNGKITQSRIEEVIA
+280 SNGKITQSRIEEIITRA
-295 RAQEKIDSRL
+295 REQIDSRL

-311 AVNQLKLKSMHP
+311 TVNQLKLKPMHP

-357 VEIGLDEIHAR
+357 VEIGLDEMLAR
-368 RCGLLHDVGKSLDHE
+368 RCGLLHDVGKALDHE

-389 EIGLHFA
+389 EIGLAFA
-396 EKYGESEEV
+396 EKYGEPEEV

-439 GARRNDPEDYIRR
+439 GARRNDPEDYVRR
-452 VVELEELARS
+452 VVELEELARA

-482 RPDHV
+482 RPDQV
-487 DDEQTHTL
+487 DDDRTHLL
-495 AFEISQKIRND
+495 ASEISQKIRND

-534 QQGGRRRSYGR
+534 QGGRRRSY
-545 NGRNRNRRHS
+545 GRNRNRRHS

>member
-1 MDFPLENLNG
+1 MEFPLENLNG
-11 LLLPLAVL
+11 LLLPLAALTVI
-19 VVVSGLAGLVIGMI
+19 SGLVGLVIGML
-33 WRRSKAGELEEKAQ
+33 WRRSKAGEMEEKAQ

-55 EMEVQHRAELLEE
+55 EMEVQRRAEMLEE
-68 KRKWHDARETQE
+68 KRKWHDAREAQE
-80 EEINSRQ
+80 EEINRRQ
-87 TSLESLEQEL
+87 SALVSQEQDM
-97 MDREKEYEQ
+97 MDREKECEQ
-106 RHDNL
+106 RYDNL
-111 KEREEQ
+111 KDREDQ
-117 TALREE
+117 TSLREDELEKSE
-123 EVEKLNERVKT
+123 ERLNA
-134 QEVTLRESASE
+134 QEVRLKESASE
-145 YRMRLESLA
+145 YRNRLESLA
-154 RLTADEAKQQLHDEL
+154 RLTSEEAKQQLHGEL

-179 RVRDILKTAQTD
+179 QVRDILKTAQTN
-191 ANREARKVVTLAISR
+191 ANREARKIVTLAISR

-280 SNGKITQSRIEEVIA
+280 SNGKITQSRIEEIIG
-295 RAQEKIDSRL
+295 RAQEQIDSRL
-305 LSEGQQ
+305 LAEGQQ
-311 AVNQLKLKSMHP
+311 AVNELKLKSMHP

-357 VEIGLDEIHAR
+357 TEIGLDELLAR
-368 RCGLLHDVGKSLDHE
+368 RCGLLHDVGKALDHE

-389 EIGLHFA
+389 EIGLAFA
-396 EKYGESEEV
+396 EKYGEPEEV

-439 GARRNDPEDYIRR
+439 GARRNDPEDYVRR
-452 VVELEELARS
+452 VVELEELARA

-482 RPDHV
+482 RPDQV
-487 DDEQTHTL
+487 DDDRTHTL
-495 AFEISQKIRND
+495 ASEISQKIRND

-534 QQGGRRRSYGR
+534 HGGRRRSYGR
-545 NGRNRNRRHS
+545 NRNRRHAQAS
-555 PTPSGQAAG
+555 SGQAAG

>member
-1 MDFPLENLNG
+1 MEFPLENLNG
-11 LLLPLAVL
+11 LLLPLAALTVI
-19 VVVSGLAGLVIGMI
+19 SGLVGLVIGMI
-33 WRRSKAGELEEKAQ
+33 WRRSKAGEMEEKAQ

-55 EMEVQHRAELLEE
+55 EMEVQRRAELLEE
-68 KRKWHDARETQE
+68 KRKWHDAREGQE
-80 EEINSRQ
+80 EEINRRQ
-87 TSLESLEQEL
+87 SALVSQEQDM
-97 MDREKEYEQ
+97 MDREKECEQ
-106 RHDNL
+106 RYDNL
-111 KEREEQ
+111 KDREDQ
-117 TALREE
+117 TGQREDE
-123 EVEKLNERVKT
+123 LEKTEEKLNA
-134 QEVTLRESASE
+134 QEVRLKESASE
-145 YRMRLESLA
+145 YRNRLESVA
-154 RLTADEAKQQLHDEL
+154 RLTSEEAKQQLHDEL

-179 RVRDILKTAQTD
+179 QVRDILKTAQTN
-191 ANREARKVVTLAISR
+191 ANREARKIVTLAISR

-280 SNGKITQSRIEEVIA
+280 SNGKITQNRIEEIIG
-295 RAQEKIDSRL
+295 RAQEQIDSRL

-311 AVNQLKLKSMHP
+311 AVNELKLKSMHP

-357 VEIGLDEIHAR
+357 AEIGLDELLAR
-368 RCGLLHDVGKSLDHE
+368 RCGLLHDVGKALDHE

-389 EIGLHFA
+389 EIGLAFA
-396 EKYGESEEV
+396 EKYGEPEEV

-439 GARRNDPEDYIRR
+439 GARRNDPEDYVRR

-482 RPDHV
+482 RPDQV
-487 DDEQTHTL
+487 DDDRTHTL
-495 AFEISQKIRND
+495 ASEISQKIRND

-527 NKRDDQQ
+527 NKRDDHQH
-534 QQGGRRRSYGR
+534 GGRRRSYGR
-545 NGRNRNRRHS
+545 NRNWRHAPAS
-555 PTPSGQAAG
+555 SGQAAG

>member
-1 MDFPLENLNG
+1 MEFPLENLNE
-11 LLLPLAVL
+11 LLLPLAALAVI
-19 VVVSGLAGLVIGMI
+19 SGLVGLAIGML
-33 WRRSKAGELEEKAQ
+33 WRRSKAGEMEEKAQ

-55 EMEVQHRAELLEE
+55 EMEVQRRAELLEE
-68 KRKWHDARETQE
+68 KRKWHDAREAQE

-87 TSLESLEQEL
+87 SALDNQEQDL
-97 MDREKEYEQ
+97 MVREKECEQ
-106 RHDNL
+106 RLDSLKDREDEAGLREDELEKLEEKFNTQQVRL
-111 KEREEQ
+111 KE
-117 TALREE
+117 A
-123 EVEKLNERVKT
+123 
-134 QEVTLRESASE
+134 ASE
-145 YRMRLESLA
+145 YRNRLESLA
-154 RLTADEAKQQLHDEL
+154 RLTAEEAKQQLHDEL
-169 IRDVKQEAEH
+169 IHDVKQEAEH
-179 RVRDILKTAQTD
+179 RVRDILKTAQTN

-280 SNGKITQSRIEEVIA
+280 SNGKITQSRIEEIITRA
-295 RAQEKIDSRL
+295 REQIDSRL

-311 AVNQLKLKSMHP
+311 TVNQLKLKPMHP

-357 VEIGLDEIHAR
+357 VEIGLDEMLAR
-368 RCGLLHDVGKSLDHE
+368 RCGLLHDVGKALDHE

-389 EIGLHFA
+389 EIGLAFA
-396 EKYGESEEV
+396 EKYGEPEEV

-439 GARRNDPEDYIRR
+439 GARRNDPEDYVRR
-452 VVELEELARS
+452 VVELEELARA

-482 RPDHV
+482 RPDQV
-487 DDEQTHTL
+487 DDDRTHIL
-495 AFEISQKIRND
+495 ASEISQKIRND

-527 NKRDDQQ
+527 NKRDEQ
-534 QQGGRRRSYGR
+534 QQGGRRRSY
-545 NGRNRNRRHS
+545 GRNRNRRHS

>member
-1 MDFPLENLNG
+1 MEFPLENLNG
-11 LLLPLAVL
+11 LLLPLAALTVI
-19 VVVSGLAGLVIGMI
+19 SGLVGLVIGML
-33 WRRSKAGELEEKAQ
+33 WRRSKAGEMEEKAQ

-55 EMEVQHRAELLEE
+55 EMEVQRRAEMLEE
-68 KRKWHDARETQE
+68 KRKWHDAREAQE
-80 EEINSRQ
+80 EEINRRQ
-87 TSLESLEQEL
+87 SALVSQEQDM
-97 MDREKEYEQ
+97 MDREKECEQ
-106 RHDNL
+106 RYDSL
-111 KEREEQ
+111 KDREDQ
-117 TALREE
+117 TGLREDELEKTE
-123 EVEKLNERVKT
+123 ERLNA
-134 QEVTLRESASE
+134 QEVRLKESASE
-145 YRMRLESLA
+145 YRNRLESLA
-154 RLTADEAKQQLHDEL
+154 RLTSEEAKQQLHGEL

-179 RVRDILKTAQTD
+179 QVRDILKTAQTN
-191 ANREARKVVTLAISR
+191 ANREARKIVTLAISR

-280 SNGKITQSRIEEVIA
+280 SNGKITQSRIEEIIG
-295 RAQEKIDSRL
+295 RAQEQIDSRL

-311 AVNQLKLKSMHP
+311 AVNELKLKSMHP

-357 VEIGLDEIHAR
+357 VEIGLDELLAR
-368 RCGLLHDVGKSLDHE
+368 RCGLLHDVGKALDHE

-389 EIGLHFA
+389 EIGLAFA
-396 EKYGESEEV
+396 EKYGEPEEV

-439 GARRNDPEDYIRR
+439 GARRNDPEDYVRR
-452 VVELEELARS
+452 VVELEELARA

-482 RPDHV
+482 RPDQV
-487 DDEQTHTL
+487 DDDRTHTL
-495 AFEISQKIRND
+495 ASEISQKIRND

-534 QQGGRRRSYGR
+534 HGGRRRSYGR
-545 NGRNRNRRHS
+545 NRNRRHAPAS
-555 PTPSGQAAG
+555 SGQAAG

>member
-1 MDFPLENLNG
+1 MDFPFENLNG
-11 LLLPLAVL
+11 FLLPLAAL
-19 VVVSGLAGLVIGMI
+19 TAISGVVGLVIGML
-33 WRRSKAGELEEKAQ
+33 WRRSRAGEMEEKAR

-55 EMEVQHRAELLEE
+55 EMEVQRRAELLEE
-68 KRKWHDARETQE
+68 KRKWHDAREAQE
-80 EEINSRQ
+80 EEINGRQ
-87 TSLESLEQEL
+87 SALESQEQDM
-97 MDREKEYEQ
+97 MDREKQYER

-111 KEREEQ
+111 KDREDQ
-117 TALREE
+117 TSLREDE
-123 EVEKLNERVKT
+123 LEKLEEKLTT
-134 QEVTLRESASE
+134 QEIRLKESTSE
-145 YRMRLESLA
+145 YRNRLESLA
-154 RLTADEAKQQLHDEL
+154 RLTAEEAKQQLHDEL

-179 RVRDILKTAQTD
+179 RVRDILKTAQTN
-191 ANREARKVVTLAISR
+191 ANREARKIVTLAISR
-206 CAVDQ
+206 CAADQ

-244 ASEVK
+244 GSEVK

-266 IRREIARTAMADLV
+266 IRREIARTAMTDLV
-280 SNGKITQSRIEEVIA
+280 SNGKITQSRIEEVITRA
-295 RAQEKIDSRL
+295 REQIDSRL

-311 AVNQLKLKSMHP
+311 TVNQLKLKSMHP

-357 VEIGLDEIHAR
+357 VEIGLDEMLAR
-368 RCGLLHDVGKSLDHE
+368 RCGLLHDVGKALDHE

-389 EIGLHFA
+389 EIGLAFA
-396 EKYGESEEV
+396 EKYGEPEEV

-439 GARRNDPEDYIRR
+439 GARRNDPEDYVRR

-476 EIRVMV
+476 EIRVLV
-482 RPDHV
+482 RPDQV
-487 DDEQTHTL
+487 DDGRTHTL
-495 AFEISQKIRND
+495 ACEISQKIRND

-517 IREKIAHRMT
+517 IREKIAHRTT
-527 NKRDDQQ
+527 NKRDDQ

-545 NGRNRNRRHS
+545 NRNRRHA

>member
-1 MDFPLENLNG
+1 MEFPLENLND
-11 LLLPLAVL
+11 LLLPLAALAVI
-19 VVVSGLAGLVIGMI
+19 SGLVGLAIGML
-33 WRRSKAGELEEKAQ
+33 WRRSKAGEMEEKAQ

-55 EMEVQHRAELLEE
+55 EMEVQRRAELLEE
-68 KRKWHDARETQE
+68 KRKWHDAREAQE

-87 TSLESLEQEL
+87 SALDNQEQD
-97 MDREKEYEQ
+97 MMVREKECEQ
-106 RHDNL
+106 RLDSL
-111 KEREEQ
+111 KDREDQ
-117 TALREE
+117 AGLREE
-123 EVEKLNERVKT
+123 ELEKLEEKFNT
-134 QEVTLRESASE
+134 QQVRLKEAASE
-145 YRMRLESLA
+145 YRNRLESLA
-154 RLTADEAKQQLHDEL
+154 RLTAEEAKQQLHDEL
-169 IRDVKQEAEH
+169 IHDVKQEAEH
-179 RVRDILKTAQTD
+179 RVRDILKTAQTN
-191 ANREARKVVTLAISR
+191 ANREARNVVTLAISR

-280 SNGKITQSRIEEVIA
+280 SNGKITQSRIEEIITRA
-295 RAQEKIDSRL
+295 REQIDSRL

-311 AVNQLKLKSMHP
+311 TVNQLKLKPMHP

-357 VEIGLDEIHAR
+357 VEIGLDELLAR
-368 RCGLLHDVGKSLDHE
+368 RCGLLHDVGKALDHE

-389 EIGLHFA
+389 EIGLAFA
-396 EKYGESEEV
+396 EKYGEPEEV

-439 GARRNDPEDYIRR
+439 GARRNDPEDYVRR
-452 VVELEELARS
+452 VVELEELARA

-482 RPDHV
+482 RPDQV
-487 DDEQTHTL
+487 DDDRTHLL
-495 AFEISQKIRND
+495 ASEISQKIRND

-534 QQGGRRRSYGR
+534 QGGRRRSY
-545 NGRNRNRRHS
+545 GRNRNRRHS

>member
-1 MDFPLENLNG
+1 MEFPLENLND
-11 LLLPLAVL
+11 LLLPLAALAVI
-19 VVVSGLAGLVIGMI
+19 SGLVGLVIGML
-33 WRRSKAGELEEKAQ
+33 WRRSKAGEMEEKAQ

-55 EMEVQHRAELLEE
+55 EMEVQRRAELLEE
-68 KRKWHDARETQE
+68 KRKWHNAREAQE

-87 TSLESLEQEL
+87 SALDNQEQD
-97 MDREKEYEQ
+97 MMVREKECEQ
-106 RHDNL
+106 RFDSLKDREDQAGLREDDLEKLEEKFNTQQVRL
-111 KEREEQ
+111 KE
-117 TALREE
+117 A
-123 EVEKLNERVKT
+123 
-134 QEVTLRESASE
+134 ASE
-145 YRMRLESLA
+145 YRNRLESLA
-154 RLTADEAKQQLHDEL
+154 RLTAEEAKKQLHDEL
-169 IRDVKQEAEH
+169 IHDVKQEAEH
-179 RVRDILKTAQTD
+179 RVRDILKTAQTN

-280 SNGKITQSRIEEVIA
+280 SNGKITQNRIEEIITRA
-295 RAQEKIDSRL
+295 REQIDSRL

-311 AVNQLKLKSMHP
+311 TVNQLKLKPMHP

-357 VEIGLDEIHAR
+357 VEIGLDELLAR
-368 RCGLLHDVGKSLDHE
+368 RCGLLHDVGKALDHE

-389 EIGLHFA
+389 EIGLAFA
-396 EKYGESEEV
+396 EKYGEPEEV

-439 GARRNDPEDYIRR
+439 GARRNDPEDYVRR
-452 VVELEELARS
+452 VVELEELARA

-482 RPDHV
+482 RPDQV
-487 DDEQTHTL
+487 DDDRTHIL
-495 AFEISQKIRND
+495 ASEISQKIRND

-534 QQGGRRRSYGR
+534 QGGRRRSY
-545 NGRNRNRRHS
+545 GRNRNRRHS